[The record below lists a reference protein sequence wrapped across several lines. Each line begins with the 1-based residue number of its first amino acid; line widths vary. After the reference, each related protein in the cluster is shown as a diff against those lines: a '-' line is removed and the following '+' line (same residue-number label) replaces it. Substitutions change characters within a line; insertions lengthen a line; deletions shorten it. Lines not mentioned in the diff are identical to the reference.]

1 MTDRRLILR
10 DLRSQKTPRGILPVN
25 SNINYTKIIQIKSWI
40 FFRKRS
46 IVTIVDDYTEKAEQ
60 IKGQL
65 MIYLNRL
72 Q

>member
-1 MTDRRLILR
+1 MTGRRLILR

-46 IVTIVDDYTEKAEQ
+46 IVKIVDDYTEKAEQ
-60 IKGQL
+60 V
-65 MIYLNRL
+65 NDS
-72 Q
+72 

>member
-10 DLRSQKTPRGILPVN
+10 DLHSQKTPRGILPVN

-46 IVTIVDDYTEKAEQ
+46 IVTIADDYTEKAEQ
-60 IKGQL
+60 V
-65 MIYLNRL
+65 NDS
-72 Q
+72 